1 MCLINNRD
9 YHILLLNLVLMK
21 QVLMKLMPVG
31 VGGAKSLSSTKGQSA
46 IVKTLSATD
55 IKANLSNKGGKRTMN
70 FSAKSPGINRGNMVA
85 VNSRLLIRPHDLSLH
100 PNSNL
105 PPNAAKQ
112 AANQVRRQ
120 FHISGS
126 RRTPNTN
133 IVKQNTEV

>member
-1 MCLINNRD
+1 MD
-9 YHILLLNLVLMK
+9 

-31 VGGAKSLSSTKGQSA
+31 VGGATKLSPTKGQSA
-46 IVKTLSATD
+46 IVKTLSAND
-55 IKANLSNKGGKRTMN
+55 IKSNITNKGGKRTIN
-70 FSAKSPGINRGNMVA
+70 FSAKSPGINRGNMVTL
-85 VNSRLLIRPHDLSLH
+85 NSRLLIRPHDLSLH

-120 FHISGS
+120 FQISGNRKLS
-126 RRTPNTN
+126 TPN

>member
-1 MCLINNRD
+1 MD
-9 YHILLLNLVLMK
+9 

-31 VGGAKSLSSTKGQSA
+31 VGGATKLSPTKGQSA
-46 IVKTLSATD
+46 IVKTLSAND
-55 IKANLSNKGGKRTMN
+55 IKSSITSKGGKRTIN
-70 FSAKSPGINRGNMVA
+70 FSGKSPGINRGNMVTL
-85 VNSRLLIRPHDLSLH
+85 NSRLLIRPHDLSLH

-120 FHISGS
+120 FQISGNRKIS
-126 RRTPNTN
+126 TPN